1 MIYMRFLLS
10 AFFVLLLSQSLQ
22 AQEKIHWMSFEEA
35 VTKSKKEPRK
45 IFIDVY
51 TDWCGW
57 CKKMDRS
64 TFSDPSIVKYVNE
77 NYYAVKLN
85 AESRKA
91 IQFQGTTYDFI
102 SQGGKGYHELAATLL
117 NGKMS
122 FPTTVFIMVNKKEQL
137 LAEPVPVPGFQD
149 KKSMHLILSFIEEGA
164 FENVSFNDY
173 KEKYTSPY
181 PKSK

>member
-1 MIYMRFLLS
+1 MRFLLS

-22 AQEKIHWMSFEEA
+22 AQDKIKWMSFEEA
-35 VTKSKKEPRK
+35 ITKSKKEPRK

-57 CKKMDRS
+57 CKKMDRA
-64 TFSDPSIVKYVNE
+64 TFSDPSIVQYVNE

-91 IQFQGTTYDFI
+91 IHFQGDTYEFI
-102 SQGGKGYHELAATLL
+102 NQGKKGYHELAATLL

-122 FPTTVFIMVNKKEQL
+122 FPTTVFIVVDKKEQL
-137 LAEPVPVPGFQD
+137 LANPVPVPGFQD
-149 KKSMHLILSFIEEGA
+149 KKNMHLILSYIEEGA
-164 FENVSFNDY
+164 FENISFEDF
-173 KEKYTSPY
+173 KQKYTSPY
-181 PKSK
+181 SKSK